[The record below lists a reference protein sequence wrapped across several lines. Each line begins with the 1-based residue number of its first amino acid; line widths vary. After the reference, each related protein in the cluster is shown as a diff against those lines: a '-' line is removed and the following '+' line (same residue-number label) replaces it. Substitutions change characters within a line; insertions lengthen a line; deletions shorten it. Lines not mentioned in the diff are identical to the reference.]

1 MIGSV
6 FFWTCGQLLQITCYK
21 QNMLVDNWTIDLVG
35 LKLRLEKVVLSASFD
50 GRQQMKFNM
59 GGLVI
64 GRTRGGQLKRSKGP
78 LPAGWSVS
86 VYHLQNVATV

>member
-6 FFWTCGQLLQITCYK
+6 LYWTCSQLLQITCYK
-21 QNMLVDNWTIDLVG
+21 QNKLVDNWTIDVVG
-35 LKLRLEKVVLSASFD
+35 LKLRLEKVFLSPSFD

-86 VYHLQNVATV
+86 VYPQKVATV

>member
-1 MIGSV
+1 M
-6 FFWTCGQLLQITCYK
+6 
-21 QNMLVDNWTIDLVG
+21 
-35 LKLRLEKVVLSASFD
+35 RLEKVFLSASFD

-86 VYHLQNVATV
+86 VYPQNVATVKLYSSDKDKDRKKEEKN